1 MAVTPQTNTTLS
13 AMADEIKKYDDFA
26 ICGHVNP
33 DGDCLGSQLALAS
46 ALRSIGKRVT
56 CLLAS
61 SNPIEAG
68 LGFLPGIQEMVPGS
82 QFEGDVRAF
91 IACDVPISERMG
103 EGARVQERAAVKFTI
118 DHHAVPQSMSDFNYV
133 DPDSPATGMLI
144 WQLIKELGVTPS
156 PEMALCCYVA
166 LMTDTGRFQY
176 QNTTAEAFV
185 AAGEMVAA
193 GASPSLA
200 AREVYQSRTSAS
212 IQLERIMLENMQ
224 VAEDGLWALSYVTL
238 ADFER
243 TGAVKADAEP
253 LIDTLR
259 SLKGVKAAC
268 MLREQVDCVRGS
280 LRAKGDEL
288 DVAEL
293 ARSIGGG
300 GHKAAAGFTFE
311 GQLADALAV
320 LPGRLDAL
328 CEAVR

>member
-33 DGDCLGSQLALAS
+33 DGDCLGSQLALAF
-46 ALRSIGKRVT
+46 ALKSIGKRVT

-91 IACDVPISERMG
+91 IACDVPIPERMG

-144 WQLIKELGVTPS
+144 WQLIKELGVEPTT
-156 PEMALCCYVA
+156 EMAMCCYAA

-176 QNTTAEAFV
+176 QNTTADAFV

-193 GASPSLA
+193 GADPSLA

-212 IQLERIMLENMQ
+212 IQLERIMLENMT
-224 VAEDGLWALSYVTL
+224 VSSDGLWALSYVSL

-259 SLKGVKAAC
+259 SLKGVKVAC
-268 MLREQVDCVRGS
+268 MLREQSECVRGS
-280 LRAKGDEL
+280 LRAKGDDL

-311 GQLADALAV
+311 GTLSDARCELST
-320 LPGRLDAL
+320 RLDAL
-328 CEAVR
+328 CEAIR